1 MGKRDK
7 IESTSRRFRVL
18 RCLKSLRIR
27 MGWWGKRV
35 DGKMLKNMFFSRRP
49 REKRRPLCQLMF
61 LSSCQSEQKNKSI
74 QIAHQI

>member
-27 MGWWGKRV
+27 MGWWGKRE
-35 DGKMLKNMFFSRRP
+35 DGKMLKKRFRKTCFFQEGP
-49 REKRRPLCQLMF
+49 E
-61 LSSCQSEQKNKSI
+61 KNKGLYAS
-74 QIAHQI
+74 